1 MFFERKQSMTFLF
14 RSSMALLIS
23 LSLAFGVA
31 SGPASSGSGR
41 LRIFIS
47 DTHFGVGKVN
57 GHWHNF
63 EDARW
68 APEFAAFLEK
78 MNRMGKGKSDLIL
91 NGDTFELWQSLDPN
105 DCTVLVNKDLGC
117 TEDGAL
123 KRLQRVIQFHQPEL
137 TSIGNFAKSG
147 DNTVTIVPGNHDAAL
162 LFPKVAQTV
171 LAAIN
176 APADRVHVATEGD
189 WLSPD
194 GLIYA
199 EHGQQI
205 GKEVNKFDHW
215 PQPFINYQGV
225 RYLQRPWG
233 EQFVQRF
240 YNMYEDKYPIIDNI
254 SDESIGVKFGLKAE
268 GSAAIPK
275 DMGKFLTFYLTELSW
290 SQLGAN
296 LGSPGEHPSWDV
308 KAIRRNGIKF
318 LAESLPNN
326 DPLNDAAKKQIS
338 QGTFGI
344 SIDDLRDEDI
354 IEICNLRQAVGTEDL
369 DAGRPLSVEGCP
381 REDLGAITQQLLSSR
396 RKVFEVHLNDTYHRL
411 KRDHRTDHTFQLF
424 VYSHTHKADPGF
436 HPLSGSP
443 WNPFVVNTGAWQRTV
458 TPDQLAKIQKA
469 RNLTDQTVLTLQPE
483 DLPPC
488 YPVILI
494 SPYQNIPQSRL
505 QYWRKDA
512 TSWVLGDTCAAY

>member
-1 MFFERKQSMTFLF
+1 MTFLF
-14 RSSMALLIS
+14 RSSLVLL
-23 LSLAFGVA
+23 LSLCLAFA
-31 SGPASSGSGR
+31 SGSRPGSDR

-57 GHWHNF
+57 GRWHNY

-68 APEFAAFLEK
+68 APEFAAFLEE
-78 MNRMGKGKSDLIL
+78 MNRIGKGKADLIL

-105 DCTVLVNKDLGC
+105 DCTVPANKDLGC

-123 KRLQRVIQFHQPEL
+123 ERLQRVIQFHQPEL

-147 DNTVTIVPGNHDAAL
+147 DNRVTLVPGNHDAAL
-162 LFPKVAQTV
+162 LFPKVADKV
-171 LAAIN
+171 LTAIR
-176 APADRVHVATEGD
+176 APGRVHIATEGD

-215 PQPFINYQGV
+215 PQPFIDYQGA

-240 YNMYEDKYPIIDNI
+240 YNLYEDKYPIIDNI

-268 GSAAIPK
+268 GSAAISK
-275 DMGKFLTFYLTELSW
+275 DLGKFLAFYLTELSW

-296 LGSPGEHPSWDV
+296 LGGPGEHPSWDV
-308 KAIRRNGIKF
+308 DAIRRSGIKF
-318 LAESLPNN
+318 LAESLPNT
-326 DPLNDAAKKQIS
+326 DPLNDAAQKQIS

-344 SIDDLRDEDI
+344 SIDYLQEEDI
-354 IEICNLRQAVGTEDL
+354 IEICNLRQAVRAEDL
-369 DAGRPLSVEGCP
+369 EAGRPPSVEGCP
-381 REDLGAITQQLLSSR
+381 RKDLGAISQQLLSSR
-396 RKVFEVHLNDTYHRL
+396 RKVFEAHFTDAYQRL
-411 KRDHRTDHTFQLF
+411 KRDHRADHTFQLF

-436 HPLSGSP
+436 RPLSGSP
-443 WNPFVVNTGAWQRTV
+443 WDPYVVNTGAWQRTV
-458 TPDQLAKIQKA
+458 TPDQLAKIQKL
-469 RNLTDQTVLTLQPE
+469 RNLTDQKVLTLQPE

-488 YPVILI
+488 YPVVLVG
-494 SPYQNIPQSRL
+494 PYQDVPHSSL
-505 QYWRKDA
+505 QFWRKEA
-512 TSWVLGDTCAAY
+512 NSWALGGACAKY

>member
-1 MFFERKQSMTFLF
+1 MTFLF
-14 RSSMALLIS
+14 RSSILLLLS
-23 LSLAFGVA
+23 LSLAFGMA
-31 SGPASSGSGR
+31 PGPTLSGSDR

-68 APEFAAFLEK
+68 APEFAAFLEE
-78 MNRMGKGKSDLIL
+78 MNRMGKGKADLIL

-105 DCTVLVNKDLGC
+105 DCTVPANKNLGC
-117 TEDGAL
+117 TEDDAL

-137 TSIGNFAKSG
+137 TSIGTFAKSG

-162 LFPKVAQTV
+162 LFPKVAQKV
-171 LAAIN
+171 LIAIN
-176 APADRVHVATEGD
+176 APADRVRVATEGD
-189 WLSPD
+189 WLSQD

-215 PQPFINYQGV
+215 PQPFIDYKGV

-268 GSAAIPK
+268 GSAAVPR
-275 DMGKFLTFYLTELSW
+275 DLGKFIAFYLTELSW
-290 SQLGAN
+290 SQLGTN
-296 LGSPGEHPSWDV
+296 LGAPDEHPNWDV
-308 KAIRRNGIKF
+308 EAIRGDGVKF
-318 LAESLPNN
+318 LAESLPSN
-326 DPLNDAAKKQIS
+326 DPLSDAAQRQIS

-344 SIDDLRDEDI
+344 SIEDLQNEDI
-354 IEICNLRQAVGTEDL
+354 IEICNLRQAVRTEDL
-369 DAGRPLSVEGCP
+369 SAGRPPSVKACP
-381 REDLGAITQQLLSSR
+381 RKDLGAITQQLLSSR
-396 RKVFEVHLNDTYHRL
+396 RKIFEEHFNKAYLRL
-411 KRDHRTDHTFQLF
+411 KHDNRADQTFQLF

-436 HPLSGSP
+436 QPLNGSP

-458 TPDQLAKIQKA
+458 TPEQLAKIQKL
-469 RNLTDQTVLTLQPE
+469 RNLTDQKVLTLQPE

-488 YPVILI
+488 YPVVLVA
-494 SPYQNIPQSRL
+494 PYKDAPQSSLRFWTNDAGT
-505 QYWRKDA
+505 WR
-512 TSWVLGDTCAAY
+512 LGDTCAAN